1 MPGAESHSGEDLG
14 GAESRAHSRLLY
26 ELGCAFSSRL
36 DLDELL
42 PFVISECREAI
53 NATGASVLLV
63 ETETNEL
70 YFPYVAE
77 EDPEVAARLSKLR
90 FPADRGIAG
99 AVLRSGESVRVDDVQ
114 SDPRFYGG
122 IDRDTGLTTRTILC
136 VPLFTRQGTIGVL
149 QVINRRDGLPFSA
162 QDLALLE
169 ALAGSIAVAIENAR
183 LYARVK
189 ATEERLRAQVGALR
203 RDLARRDRFDEIIG
217 TSPAMA
223 EVFRL
228 MESAA
233 ASPIAVLI
241 EGETGTG
248 KELVARGI
256 HRASARAEAP
266 VRRGQLRR
274 HPRDAARERAVR
286 PRARAPS
293 PARRRPSRG
302 LLRGGAAAAR
312 SSSTRSARCRRPC
325 RPSCCACC
333 RRARSCRSATRA
345 PRTVDVRVIAAT
357 NRDLQRRGGEAE
369 RSARISTTASTSFPI
384 ALPPLRERREDIPL
398 LVDRLLEDR
407 RRAAS
412 ASRSRAS
419 SRPRSSC
426 CSATPGPGTCAS
438 WRTRSSAPSRSPPAA
453 RRSAPWH
460 LSAGEDVRARRRIE
474 APTFSAKPP
483 LAAARAAP
491 RSRRPANP
499 RLPLRQARAEFEADV
514 HPQGPHR
521 AQPQRLA
528 HRPRV
533 GLSRVMLQKKMKEY
547 GLRDDVGR
555 SRDRSD
561 GIAKASVVR
570 PDA

>member
-26 ELGCAFSSRL
+26 DLGCAFSSRL
-36 DLDELL
+36 ELDELL

-63 ETETNEL
+63 EPETNEL

-99 AVLRSGESVRVDDVQ
+99 HVLRSGESLRVDDVQ

-189 ATEERLRAQVGALR
+189 ASEELLRAQVGALR
-203 RDLARRDRFDEIIG
+203 RDLARRDHFGEIIG
-217 TSPAMA
+217 TSPSMA

-256 HRASARAEAP
+256 HRASSRGEGPLVAVNCAAVSETLLESELFGHRKGSFTGAMQDQRGLFEAANSGTIFLDEIGEMPPSMQAKLLRVVQEGEVVP
-266 VRRGQLRR
+266 VG
-274 HPRDAARERAVR
+274 DTR
-286 PRARAPS
+286 PRP
-293 PARRRPSRG
+293 
-302 LLRGGAAAAR
+302 
-312 SSSTRSARCRRPC
+312 
-325 RPSCCACC
+325 
-333 RRARSCRSATRA
+333 
-345 PRTVDVRVIAAT
+345 VDVRVISAT
-357 NRDLQRRGGEAE
+357 NCNLSEEVARQKFRQDLFY
-369 RSARISTTASTSFPI
+369 RIAAFPI
-384 ALPPLRERREDIPL
+384 ALPPLRERREDIAL
-398 LVDRLLEDR
+398 LVDRILKMAAEQHGKRITGIESDAVNLLLAFAWPGNVRELENELE
-407 RRAAS
+407 RAVALAKEGEAIS
-412 ASRSRAS
+412 VR
-419 SRPRSSC
+419 
-426 CSATPGPGTCAS
+426 
-438 WRTRSSAPSRSPPAA
+438 
-453 RRSAPWH
+453 H
-460 LSAGEDVRARRRIE
+460 LSAKLKVPGVPRTESPAT
-474 APTFSAKPP
+474 PTFEPP
-483 LAAARAAP
+483 LASVAPAATPVDHGGEATSDLREARAQFEA
-491 RSRRPANP
+491 SF
-499 RLPLRQARAEFEADV
+499 LRQALERNDRNVSRTARA
-514 HPQGPHR
+514 
-521 AQPQRLA
+521 
-528 HRPRV
+528 V

-547 GLRDDVGR
+547 GLR
-555 SRDRSD
+555 
-561 GIAKASVVR
+561 
-570 PDA
+570 